1 MRERKRFRKATA
13 MVCLVS
19 LAAGFSGC
27 GEKEEKKT
35 LRVITDQRL
44 YDKVDMAAR
53 FMEGIHSRIRVEI
66 QTLPGEGPE
75 RETEIEKLRTEI
87 MAGKGPDV
95 YLLESDQDNIA
106 EVRSYLL
113 ENPYQAMQSGA
124 LAPLDE
130 YMEGDTYWENST
142 YNEAFLKAGRFDG
155 RQYIIPLSGYWFVLA
170 RSEERRV
177 GKEC

>member
-1 MRERKRFRKATA
+1 MPGSVSYTHLDVYKR
-13 MVCLVS
+13 
-19 LAAGFSGC
+19 
-27 GEKEEKKT
+27 
-35 LRVITDQRL
+35 QRL

-130 YMEGDTYWENST
+130 YMDCLLYTSH
-142 YNEAFLKAGRFDG
+142 ASLPICKAM
-155 RQYIIPLSGYWFVLA
+155 LL
-170 RSEERRV
+170 
-177 GKEC
+177 

>member
-66 QTLPGEGPE
+66 QTLPGEGRSGRRKSRSFVQRSWQE
-75 RETEIEKLRTEI
+75 R
-87 MAGKGPDV
+87 
-95 YLLESDQDNIA
+95 
-106 EVRSYLL
+106 
-113 ENPYQAMQSGA
+113 
-124 LAPLDE
+124 
-130 YMEGDTYWENST
+130 
-142 YNEAFLKAGRFDG
+142 GRMS
-155 RQYIIPLSGYWFVLA
+155 I
-170 RSEERRV
+170 
-177 GKEC
+177 C

>member
-1 MRERKRFRKATA
+1 M
-13 MVCLVS
+13 
-19 LAAGFSGC
+19 
-27 GEKEEKKT
+27 
-35 LRVITDQRL
+35 RVITDQRL

-113 ENPYQAMQSGA
+113 EIHIRRCKVA
-124 LAPLDE
+124 LWLRWMSIWRGILTGE
-130 YMEGDTYWENST
+130 
-142 YNEAFLKAGRFDG
+142 
-155 RQYIIPLSGYWFVLA
+155 QHI
-170 RSEERRV
+170 
-177 GKEC
+177 